1 MENKIGIER
10 LKELLERGKIGDIDD
25 IIDAG
30 DCIALD
36 LGIKAIEINQKR
48 LKLMENSRKEMNNY
62 DNLYHGF
69 VLDVLRKCE
78 KPD

>member
-1 MENKIGIER
+1 MNDEKAIER
-10 LKELLERGKIGDIDD
+10 LKGLLEMAECCDPTLSIDGED
-25 IIDAG
+25 MQAI
-30 DCIALD
+30 D